1 MKHAMLQ
8 TLLVSVTIFGCLPIW
23 AQQSSDKAQEVLG
36 CKRSGGSYIC
46 TKDSKGREH
55 CVCKLNSASMV
66 RG

>member
-1 MKHAMLQ
+1 MHKI
-8 TLLVSVTIFGCLPIW
+8 LLVFIAIFGCLPIW
-23 AQQSSDKAQEVLG
+23 AQPSRDKAQEALG
-36 CKRSGGSYIC
+36 CERSGGSYIC